1 VPLLSSL
8 PRFGADQ
15 IVKPCSRSVAN
26 EPFSSF
32 DLAGVKDLDGF
43 GQLPGAPRAAAAPE
57 DRGWARTSLAA
68 ICEAAIAVAVRG
80 ADVVADRHE
89 AFACTRGRC

>member
-1 VPLLSSL
+1 M
-8 PRFGADQ
+8 
-15 IVKPCSRSVAN
+15 
-26 EPFSSF
+26 
-32 DLAGVKDLDGF
+32 
-43 GQLPGAPRAAAAPE
+43 
-57 DRGWARTSLAA
+57 AA